1 MSDREQQVHPE
12 RSAPDEMGA
21 PGLRNRGADRTQ
33 RRRVL
38 DAVVPRYFP
47 GHTTGDDSGMPNVHV
62 NAIITRDMRA
72 VVQSAHLCFAATVT
86 PDGRPNL
93 SPKGTIRVW
102 DDSHLFFLDIASPTT
117 RANLE
122 RSPWIEINV
131 VDQLSRRGYRFL
143 GRAQLHVDD
152 DVYAEA
158 TRRVFAQEGSKY
170 PVAAVVLVAVER
182 ALPLFSPGY
191 MHIAD
196 EASMRATW
204 HERRRELDDEFE
216 QYLHTTLPMNP
227 HESAEPR

>member
-1 MSDREQQVHPE
+1 M
-12 RSAPDEMGA
+12 
-21 PGLRNRGADRTQ
+21 
-33 RRRVL
+33 
-38 DAVVPRYFP
+38 
-47 GHTTGDDSGMPNVHV
+47 
-62 NAIITRDMRA
+62 NAIITQDMRA
-72 VVQSAHLCFAATVT
+72 VVQAAHLCFAATVT

-102 DDSHLFFLDIASPTT
+102 DDNHLFFLDIASPTT

-143 GRAQLHVDD
+143 GRAQLHIDD
-152 DVYAEA
+152 DIYADA
-158 TRRVFAQEGSKY
+158 TRRVFAQEGNKY

-196 EASMRATW
+196 EASMRTTW
-204 HERRRELDDEFE
+204 RERRRELDDEFE

-227 HESAEPR
+227 HESAEPHRGSNDRTTATN